1 MKCPKC
7 GYISFDYNQACPK
20 CNKDV
25 SLMQEKL
32 NIPAFKPDP
41 PSLLGALL
49 GDHETVASLNASG
62 EIPVIHPE
70 TEISLSDSSGGIPS
84 EGGTLG
90 DSQELDLSLELDG
103 EQAAVQESPGA
114 KESGP
119 EISELKTEAGAIS
132 LSESAVFQAKGDLPA
147 KSEKKEEA
155 GEIPFDLEDIAIESA
170 KPEKDAGAGG
180 DEKLEIELADLTLE
194 DGGDDLKLEPVSPKE
209 EQGPLDIGSL
219 SLESQEGPAAEK
231 KEEITL
237 SLEDL
242 QVNETGELE
251 IGNSSIHF
259 QKGAGKPELMDSIAL
274 ELDTPPANGGENQKE
289 EDVRLLLE
297 DDSIEIPAEATEGEH
312 QIDLDNLDIELDL
325 DGPERK

>member
-49 GDHETVASLNASG
+49 GGHETAASLNASG
-62 EIPVIHPE
+62 ETLVIHQK
-70 TEISLSDSSGGIPS
+70 TEMALGDSSGGIPS
-84 EGGTLG
+84 GGAALG
-90 DSQELDLSLELDG
+90 DSQELDLSLELDE
-103 EQAAVQESPGA
+103 EQAAGQESPGA
-114 KESGP
+114 KEIGQ
-119 EISELKTEAGAIS
+119 EIPELKAEAEAIS
-132 LSESAVFQAKGDLPA
+132 LNESAVFPAKGDLPA
-147 KSEKKEEA
+147 KSKRKEEA
-155 GEIPFDLEDIAIESA
+155 EEILFDLEDIAIESA
-170 KPEKDAGAGG
+170 KPEKDAGVGG

-194 DGGDDLKLEPVSPKE
+194 AGGDDLKLEPVSPKE

-242 QVNETGELE
+242 QVNDTGELE
-251 IGNSSIHF
+251 ISNSIHY
-259 QKGAGKPELMDSIAL
+259 QKSAGMPELMDSIAL
-274 ELDTPPANGGENQKE
+274 ELDTPPASGGENHNE
-289 EDVRLLLE
+289 EDVRLVLGDE
-297 DDSIEIPAEATEGEH
+297 TIEIPAKSAGGEH
-312 QIDLDNLDIELDL
+312 QIDLENLDIELDL
-325 DGPERK
+325 DGPEHK